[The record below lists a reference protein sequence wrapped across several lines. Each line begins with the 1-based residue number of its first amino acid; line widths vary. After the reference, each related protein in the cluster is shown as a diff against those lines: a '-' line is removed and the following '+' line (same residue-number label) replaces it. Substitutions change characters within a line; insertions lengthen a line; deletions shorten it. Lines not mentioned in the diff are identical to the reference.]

1 MVSSFIAHGA
11 AAYDHY
17 MGRWS
22 RRLAPLFL
30 DFAGSAAGE
39 RVVDVGCG
47 TGSLSLALV
56 ERSAVKAIEAIDFE
70 PDFVAA
76 LQEKIGQAP
85 ITARRGDACSL
96 PFADASFDRALSL
109 LVLHFV
115 SDAQQAAREMRRVV
129 RPGGVVAVSVWDT
142 YGGMPSQ
149 RIFWD
154 TVTAIEPS
162 ADGRRAATMFRPAT
176 QPGDLPNLLNG
187 AGLTDIRETLLTIR
201 MEFADFE
208 DYWHPLLT
216 AQGNLGQF
224 VEGLA
229 APTRTRVIEAVRAA
243 FLSGRPDG
251 PPSLASVAWAARGVV
266 PG

>member
-1 MVSSFIAHGA
+1 MVSTFIAHGA

-39 RVVDVGCG
+39 RVLDVGCG

-56 ERSAVKAIEAIDFE
+56 ERSAVEAVEAIDFE

-76 LQEKIGQAP
+76 LQAQIGTQP
-85 ITARRGDACSL
+85 ITARQGDACSL

-115 SDAQQAAREMRRVV
+115 PDARQAAHEMRRVV
-129 RPGGVVAVSVWDT
+129 RPGGVVAAAVWDT

-154 TVTAIEPS
+154 TATAIEPS
-162 ADGRRAATMFRPAT
+162 ADQRRAAAMFRPAT
-176 QPGDLPNLLNG
+176 QPGDLPALLSR
-187 AGLTDIRETLLTIR
+187 AGLADVRETLLTIR
-201 MEFADFE
+201 MEFANFE
-208 DYWHPLLT
+208 DYWHPLMT
-216 AQGNLGQF
+216 GQGNLGQY
-224 VEGLA
+224 VDGLA

-251 PPSLASVAWAARGVV
+251 PRSFASVAWAARGVV
-266 PG
+266 PQ

>member
-1 MVSSFIAHGA
+1 MVSNFIAHGA
-11 AAYDHY
+11 AAYDRY

-56 ERSAVKAIEAIDFE
+56 ERAAVKAIEAIDFE
-70 PDFVAA
+70 PDFVTA
-76 LQEKIGQAP
+76 LQAKIGGAP
-85 ITARRGDACSL
+85 IMARQGDACSL

-129 RPGGVVAVSVWDT
+129 RPGGTVAVSVWDT

-149 RIFWD
+149 RMFWD
-154 TVTAIEPS
+154 TVAAIEPS
-162 ADGRRAATMFRPAT
+162 AAARRAATMFRPAT
-176 QPGDLPNLLNG
+176 QLGDLPALLNS
-187 AGLTDIRETLLTIR
+187 AGLIEIRESLLTIR

-224 VEGLA
+224 VDGLA

-251 PPSLASVAWAARGVV
+251 PRSFASVAWAARGVV

>member
-1 MVSSFIAHGA
+1 MVSTFIARGA

-39 RVVDVGCG
+39 RVLDVGCG

-56 ERSAVKAIEAIDFE
+56 ERASVAAIEAIDFE
-70 PDFVAA
+70 PDFVTS
-76 LQEKIGQAP
+76 LQTKIGTKP
-85 ITARRGDACSL
+85 ITARQGDACSL
-96 PFADASFDRALSL
+96 PFADAAFDRALSL

-115 SDAQQAAREMRRVV
+115 SDAQQAAHEMRRVV
-129 RPGGVVAVSVWDT
+129 RPGGVVAVAVWDT

-149 RIFWD
+149 RLFWD
-154 TVTAIEPS
+154 TITAIEPS
-162 ADGRRAATMFRPAT
+162 LGARRAATMFRPAT
-176 QPGDLPNLLNG
+176 QAGDLPALLG
-187 AGLTDIRETLLTIR
+187 RAGLTDIRESLLTIR

-208 DYWHPLLT
+208 DYWQPLMT
-216 AQGNLGQF
+216 GQGNLAEL
-224 VEGLA
+224 VDGLA
-229 APTRTRVIEAVRAA
+229 APTRVRVIEAVRAA

-251 PPSLASVAWAARGVV
+251 PRNFASVAWAARGVA

>member
-1 MVSSFIAHGA
+1 MASTFIARGA

-22 RRLAPLFL
+22 QRLAPLFL
-30 DFAGSAAGE
+30 DFAGSADGE
-39 RVVDVGCG
+39 RVLDAGCG

-56 ERSAVKAIEAIDFE
+56 KRAAVKAVEAIDFE

-76 LQEKIGQAP
+76 LQARIGDAP
-85 ITARRGDACSL
+85 ITARQGDACSL
-96 PFADASFDRALSL
+96 DFADASFDRALSL

-129 RPGGVVAVSVWDT
+129 RPGGVVAAAVWDT

-154 TVTAIEPS
+154 TVVAIDPS
-162 ADGRRAATMFRPAT
+162 ADARRATAVFRPAT
-176 QPGDLPNLLNG
+176 QQGDLPALLRG
-187 AGLTDIRETLLTIR
+187 AGLTDVRETMLAIR

-224 VEGLA
+224 LESLA
-229 APTRTRVIEAVRAA
+229 PSIRARVTEAVRAA
-243 FLSGRPDG
+243 YLSGRPDG
-251 PPSLASVAWAARGVV
+251 PRSFASVAWAARGEV
-266 PG
+266 PA

>member
-1 MVSSFIAHGA
+1 MASTFIAHGA
-11 AAYDHY
+11 DAYDHY

-39 RVVDVGCG
+39 RVLDAGCG
-47 TGSLSLALV
+47 TGSLSLVLV
-56 ERSAVKAIEAIDFE
+56 ERAAVKAIDAIDFE

-76 LQEKIGQAP
+76 LQARIGSHP
-85 ITARRGDACSL
+85 ITARQGDICSL
-96 PFADASFDRALSL
+96 PFADAAFDRALSL

-115 SDAQQAAREMRRVV
+115 SDAGQAARELRRVV
-129 RPGGVVAVSVWDT
+129 RPGGIVAVSVWDT

-154 TVTAIEPS
+154 TMVAIEPS
-162 ADGRRAATMFRPAT
+162 ADMRRAATMFRPAT
-176 QPGDLPNLLNG
+176 QPGDLPALLSG
-187 AGLTDIRETLLTIR
+187 AGLTDVRETLLTIR

-216 AQGNLGQF
+216 AQGSLGQL

-229 APTRTRVIEAVRAA
+229 APIRARVIEAVRAA
-243 FLSGRPDG
+243 YLCDRPDG
-251 PPSLASVAWAARGVV
+251 PRSFASVAWAARGVV